1 MGLLLSE
8 SGVRM
13 TTMRAEDLDILFQQ
27 LRTLNQVNRKIL
39 KEIKDYDRALECI
52 NLRLCDIEKQAIS
65 AQARQRMNYKEL
77 DERLQTTWRKL
88 ESEKNN
94 NS

>member
-1 MGLLLSE
+1 
-8 SGVRM
+8 
-13 TTMRAEDLDILFQQ
+13 MRAEDLDILFQQ
-27 LRTLNQVNRKIL
+27 LRAINQVNKKVL

-52 NLRLCDIEKQAIS
+52 NLRLCDVEKQAIS

-88 ESEKNN
+88 ESKEN